1 MASNK
6 DEMDEN
12 GLYIYDSFVMQFG
25 IGMSERKNNLYT
37 NKKKYKYIDKRTKK
51 YGLQRKHKG
60 EMNKYNTKK

>member
-1 MASNK
+1 MS
-6 DEMDEN
+6 DELDEN

-25 IGMSERKNNLYT
+25 IGMSERKNNGYSK
-37 NKKKYKYIDKRTKK
+37 KKKYKYIDKRTKK